1 MVVTNEFVFIRL
13 QKCASRTLGEY
24 FKKAYDSSSKV
35 AGVHIP
41 ARDVQKWHPD
51 KYLVCSI
58 RNPWDWYVSWHTF
71 IKNDERFESFYKPDF
86 KDFLKGIFNKKHGR
100 YSFIDFHSMNF
111 CDYGVFSYRYLRMCC
126 DEVSRDLI
134 NYWIRLENI
143 DGMLTILNR
152 KFKPIVEV
160 KLKHMN
166 KTNHKNYREYY
177 DDELREMV
185 AHKDRIIIDRFGY
198 EF

>member
-1 MVVTNEFVFIRL
+1 MVVTNDFVFIRL

-24 FKKAYDSSSKV
+24 FKKAYGSNSKV
-35 AGVHIP
+35 AGVHVP
-41 ARDVQKWHPD
+41 ARDVQKWYPD

-71 IKNDERFESFYKPDF
+71 IKNDERFESFYKPVF
-86 KDFLKGIFNKKHGR
+86 KEFLKGIFNKKHGK
-100 YSFIDFHSMNF
+100 YSFIDFSSMSF

-126 DEVSRDLI
+126 DEASKDLVKH
-134 NYWIRLENI
+134 WIRFEDIKNH
-143 DGMLTILNR
+143 
-152 KFKPIVEV
+152 VEV
-160 KLKHMN
+160 IHCNYPPAYNVKLPYMN

-185 AHKDRIIIDRFGY
+185 AHKDQIIIDRFGY